1 MNKKEVLE
9 KLHERMTAEIQD
21 YAIILLNIDG
31 TILTWNMGAQ
41 RIKGYVESEI
51 PGQNLLKN

>member
-41 RIKGYVESEI
+41 
-51 PGQNLLKN
+51 

>member
-9 KLHERMTAEIQD
+9 KLHERMIAETQD
-21 YAIILLNIDG
+21 SAIILLNIDG

-41 RIKGYVESEI
+41 
-51 PGQNLLKN
+51 